1 MGLQDAWK
9 IRHLD
14 DEPLYC
20 EAPHDEADILYAGS
34 DDEHYDSPDARKL
47 RIEQAAIRFLQGHTP
62 VLLTTVL
69 RGPFEGPDSKGWVN
83 PWQSRKRKA
92 PAASTP
98 GPSPAPVP
106 EPTTDFELP
115 STEAL
120 ETRSTT
126 SCHLPSPR
134 SLDQVDVTPHAF
146 LEDEEV
152 ERVESWRSN
161 TQSASNIQDEAWSFD
176 ASLSQSQRQHRR
188 KRRPAGSEWLKRDDK
203 KRRKT
208 NDDAHNTRSALVPVR
223 RSTRSPRRHLS
234 DSKSQS
240 QQNQED
246 DIAED
251 DTASLEG
258 SEIGSELPLK
268 ALQAVSTRISHKMS
282 PHVIDKRVDA
292 SQEMPA
298 PLSTPV
304 QTPQS
309 SRKSKMTPKNTTK
322 ESGPRSSNMSMIHQK
337 VGGDVEVKS
346 EFETQQDESFMF
358 RARPRSHALNI
369 EDLSP
374 IRRMSFGR
382 ASSPA
387 STVSSEMDSH
397 CEIMDLD
404 GDTCMADDTKAT
416 SPESSAESKGDH
428 EEALENDAEAATEH
442 EPESGLQTDESQ
454 PEVSGES
461 SVPALV
467 ANASNAAAPTDVEE
481 PQNTERTKQEFVVE
495 PVIDRSSQESAVV
508 SHSASLEEQDKD
520 STNAIGRIP
529 LSSIST
535 NQHLQL
541 AQPITQPQA
550 PHDNAI
556 SMTFSQSP
564 WSKLSQVTTN
574 SPCSV
579 SKTGEA
585 HQQSGNV
592 ESCLRRGSVSQATPA
607 TSPTAGDPTT
617 STTEH
622 EPSYQHKDTP
632 LRSQDYL
639 RVEEILSQHDSP
651 AVPTSQQTPWK
662 MDMPAMSPLKH
673 PQPLPED
680 DDQSFLRPECQ
691 SPWAPSLEMMSKAA
705 PEIVKSAFF
714 NAARPVSPSSLS
726 PSIFTIPFTPADK
739 RVSEAQQPFDAEA
752 ATSSSPEPI
761 FPIKSFKNFMSPS
774 PERPRRRPNMI
785 SLSDGNLPSTQNLIA
800 ATTDNPWHSVPK
812 SSKRVRW
819 APLLH
824 EDDGEEGGCPQTPTG
839 PKASSPPPEMAVV
852 DLPTGNKDQF
862 QRHFRVVSQ
871 RKNLR
876 HHLLPSASQQ
886 MLKSPSPMAM
896 AEAFVAAD
904 SFRAPQ
910 GPDAVVSVDTTP
922 VTNNAESQESAMDDV
937 DDVLRNLNEFIEMV
951 DIETDLARAKDEE
964 QENKRRRQQQS
975 QSLRGAFANGL
986 NLDGMMD
993 AGVWN

>member
-1 MGLQDAWK
+1 
-9 IRHLD
+9 
-14 DEPLYC
+14 
-20 EAPHDEADILYAGS
+20 
-34 DDEHYDSPDARKL
+34 
-47 RIEQAAIRFLQGHTP
+47 
-62 VLLTTVL
+62 
-69 RGPFEGPDSKGWVN
+69 
-83 PWQSRKRKA
+83 
-92 PAASTP
+92 
-98 GPSPAPVP
+98 
-106 EPTTDFELP
+106 
-115 STEAL
+115 
-120 ETRSTT
+120 
-126 SCHLPSPR
+126 
-134 SLDQVDVTPHAF
+134 
-146 LEDEEV
+146 
-152 ERVESWRSN
+152 
-161 TQSASNIQDEAWSFD
+161 
-176 ASLSQSQRQHRR
+176 
-188 KRRPAGSEWLKRDDK
+188 
-203 KRRKT
+203 
-208 NDDAHNTRSALVPVR
+208 
-223 RSTRSPRRHLS
+223 
-234 DSKSQS
+234 
-240 QQNQED
+240 
-246 DIAED
+246 
-251 DTASLEG
+251 
-258 SEIGSELPLK
+258 
-268 ALQAVSTRISHKMS
+268 MS
-282 PHVIDKRVDA
+282 PHVIDKRADA

-309 SRKSKMTPKNTTK
+309 SRKSKMIPKNTTQ
-322 ESGPRSSNMSMIHQK
+322 ESGPRSSGMSMIHQK
-337 VGGDVEVKS
+337 AGGDVKVKS

-387 STVSSEMDSH
+387 FTVSSEMDSH

-416 SPESSAESKGDH
+416 SPESSAGSKGDR
-428 EEALENDAEAATEH
+428 EEALEKDAELATEH
-442 EPESGLQTDESQ
+442 EPESESETDESQ
-454 PEVSGES
+454 PENSGES
-461 SVPALV
+461 SVPALD
-467 ANASNAAAPTDVEE
+467 ANASDAASPTDVED
-481 PQNTERTKQEFVVE
+481 PQNPERAQQEFVVE
-495 PVIDRSSQESAVV
+495 S
-508 SHSASLEEQDKD
+508 
-520 STNAIGRIP
+520 
-529 LSSIST
+529 
-535 NQHLQL
+535 
-541 AQPITQPQA
+541 
-550 PHDNAI
+550 
-556 SMTFSQSP
+556 
-564 WSKLSQVTTN
+564 
-574 SPCSV
+574 
-579 SKTGEA
+579 
-585 HQQSGNV
+585 
-592 ESCLRRGSVSQATPA
+592 
-607 TSPTAGDPTT
+607 
-617 STTEH
+617 
-622 EPSYQHKDTP
+622 
-632 LRSQDYL
+632 
-639 RVEEILSQHDSP
+639 
-651 AVPTSQQTPWK
+651 TPWK
-662 MDMPAMSPLKH
+662 MDMPAMGPLKH

-726 PSIFTIPFTPADK
+726 PSIFTISFTPAGK

-752 ATSSSPEPI
+752 ATSSSPEPV

-774 PERPRRRPNMI
+774 PERPRRRPNKI
-785 SLSDGNLPSTQNLIA
+785 SLSDGNLPSTQHLIA

-839 PKASSPPPEMAVV
+839 PRASSPPPEMAVA

-910 GPDAVVSVDTTP
+910 GPDAVISVDTTP
-922 VTNNAESQESAMDDV
+922 VPNNAESQESAMDDV

-975 QSLRGAFANGL
+975 QSLGGTFANGL